1 MTKRRWKFWPKKSVK
16 LENCCQK
23 TFSPREQSLV
33 LWIVLH
39 CGLEIPLEENKQSCE
54 AVRLQK
60 VDTKNLRTNFASQ
73 CLPWYQ
79 YIWYQH
85 IWYQYMYQYT
95 YLFNFASQYIYLYAG
110 CSPVHASSAQE
121 GDLPKTDPGSKSHK
135 DDAVIGS
142 THHLVQRQ
150 NWTSE
155 SQKHNCSP
163 GPLLRTR
170 WTSPSR
176 RRPSCRCS
184 PRARRW
190 SASTCT
196 RSSGDRATFEEEN
209 AKKGRNVSWSGMAK
223 ELWPLWRALTTPE
236 LLDQHLASTTLL
248 FCKPHSKRE
257 CKDYSSFLRLHL
269 CSELPIQ
276 PLK

>member
-1 MTKRRWKFWPKKSVK
+1 MKPCACKRLTLKIWG
-16 LENCCQK
+16 Q
-23 TFSPREQSLV
+23 
-33 LWIVLH
+33 ILH
-39 CGLEIPLEENKQSCE
+39 LNIHL
-54 AVRLQK
+54 
-60 VDTKNLRTNFASQ
+60 D
-73 CLPWYQ
+73 
-79 YIWYQH
+79 
-85 IWYQYMYQYT
+85 
-95 YLFNFASQYIYLYAG
+95 AG

-155 SQKHNCSP
+155 SQKHKCSP

-196 RSSGDRATFEEEN
+196 RSSGDRASFEEEN
-209 AKKGRNVSWSGMAK
+209 AKKEETFFGPGWLKSYGHFG
-223 ELWPLWRALTTPE
+223 
-236 LLDQHLASTTLL
+236 QHLQHQNYLTNTWLLLL
-248 FCKPHSKRE
+248 FCFANLIRRE
-257 CKDYSSFLRLHL
+257 NVKIILLFYVCKFCIYV
-269 CSELPIQ
+269 
-276 PLK
+276 

>member
-1 MTKRRWKFWPKKSVK
+1 MAAWRSHLK
-16 LENCCQK
+16 
-23 TFSPREQSLV
+23 
-33 LWIVLH
+33 
-39 CGLEIPLEENKQSCE
+39 
-54 AVRLQK
+54 
-60 VDTKNLRTNFASQ
+60 RTNKVVKPCA
-73 CLPWYQ
+73 CKRLTLK
-79 YIWYQH
+79 IWGQILH
-85 IWYQYMYQYT
+85 LNIH
-95 YLFNFASQYIYLYAG
+95 LDAG

-155 SQKHNCSP
+155 SQKHKCSP

-196 RSSGDRATFEEEN
+196 RSSGDRASFEEEN
-209 AKKGRNVSWSGMAK
+209 AKKEETFFGPGWLKSYGHFG
-223 ELWPLWRALTTPE
+223 
-236 LLDQHLASTTLL
+236 QHLQHQNYLTNTWLLLHSCFANLTRRENVKIILL
-248 FCKPHSKRE
+248 FYVCKF
-257 CKDYSSFLRLHL
+257 CIYV
-269 CSELPIQ
+269 
-276 PLK
+276 